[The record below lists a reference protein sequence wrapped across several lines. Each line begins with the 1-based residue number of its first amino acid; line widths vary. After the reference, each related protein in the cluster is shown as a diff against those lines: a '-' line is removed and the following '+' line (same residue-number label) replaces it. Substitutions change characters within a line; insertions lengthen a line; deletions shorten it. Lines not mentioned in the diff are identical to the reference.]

1 MLKAVR
7 EFFEKNV
14 AGAIEDS
21 REDER
26 EHAYQLATAALLM
39 EISRADREIHD
50 DERDAVVRA
59 MQKVF
64 ELDESETQTLVEL
77 AEEEAENA
85 TSLYEFTRL
94 INDNFD
100 HRQKQH
106 VIEML
111 WQVAFADGHA
121 DEYEV
126 HLIRRIADLIH
137 VPHKGFIRAKLKVQ
151 SEIEA
156 RSGKG

>member
-1 MLKAVR
+1 MIKAVR
-7 EFFEKNV
+7 DFFEKNV
-14 AGAIEDS
+14 AGSIEDKS
-21 REDER
+21 ERKR

-39 EISRADREIHD
+39 EISRADREID
-50 DERDAVVRA
+50 ADERNAVVRA
-59 MQKVF
+59 VQSAF
-64 ELDESETQTLVEL
+64 ELDSNETQTLVEL

-100 HRQKQH
+100 HAQKQH
-106 VIEML
+106 VVEML
-111 WQVAFADGHA
+111 WRVAFADGHA

-137 VPHKGFIRAKLKVQ
+137 VPHNGFIRAKLKAE
-151 SEIEA
+151 SE
-156 RSGKG
+156 RKTDRGVD

>member
-1 MLKAVR
+1 MLKSVR

-14 AGAIEDS
+14 AASIEDS
-21 REDER
+21 SERRR

-39 EISRADREIHD
+39 EISRADREIGS
-50 DERDAVVRA
+50 DEREAVVHA
-59 MQKVF
+59 VGKAF
-64 ELDESETQTLVEL
+64 ELDKDETHTLVEL

-100 HRQKQH
+100 HGQKQH
-106 VIEML
+106 VVEML
-111 WQVAFADGHA
+111 WRVAFADGHA
-121 DEYEV
+121 DKYEV

-137 VPHKGFIRAKLKVQ
+137 VPHRGFIRAKLKVE
-151 SEIEA
+151 SEMKA
-156 RSGKG
+156 GRSAV

>member
-7 EFFEKNV
+7 DFFEKNV
-14 AGAIEDS
+14 ASSIEDKS
-21 REDER
+21 ERKR

-39 EISRADREIHD
+39 EISRADREID
-50 DERDAVVRA
+50 ADERNAVVLA
-59 MQKVF
+59 VQSAF
-64 ELDESETQTLVEL
+64 ELDGNETQTLVEL

-100 HRQKQH
+100 HGQKQH
-106 VIEML
+106 VVEML
-111 WQVAFADGHA
+111 WRVAFADGHA

-137 VPHKGFIRAKLKVQ
+137 VPHNGFIRAKLKVE
-151 SEIEA
+151 SEMKTD
-156 RSGKG
+156 RGVD

>member
-1 MLKAVR
+1 MLKTVR

-14 AGAIEDS
+14 AGSIQDS
-21 REDER
+21 SEQKR

-39 EISRADREIHD
+39 EISRADREID
-50 DERDAVVRA
+50 SEERDAVIGAV
-59 MQKVF
+59 QNVF
-64 ELDESETQTLVEL
+64 DLDARETQTLVEL

-94 INDNFD
+94 INNNFD
-100 HRQKQH
+100 HGQKQH
-106 VIEML
+106 VVEML
-111 WQVAFADGHA
+111 WQVALADGHA

-137 VPHKGFIRAKLKVQ
+137 VPHKGFIRAKLKAE
-151 SEIEA
+151 SEMKTD
-156 RSGKG
+156 RGTG

>member
-1 MLKAVR
+1 MLKAVK
-7 EFFEKNV
+7 EFFDKNV
-14 AGAIEDS
+14 AAVIEDS
-21 REDER
+21 SEGQR

-39 EISRADREIHD
+39 EISRADREIDD

-59 MQKVF
+59 VQKVF
-64 ELDESETQTLVEL
+64 ELDESETQTLVSL

-100 HRQKQH
+100 HHQKQH

-151 SEIEA
+151 SDIEA
-156 RSGKG
+156 ESGKG

>member
-1 MLKAVR
+1 MLRAVR
-7 EFFEKNV
+7 EFFENNV
-14 AGAIEDS
+14 AGIVEDT
-21 REDER
+21 DEGRR

-39 EISRADREIHD
+39 EISRADREID
-50 DERDAVVRA
+50 GSERDAVVQA
-59 MQKVF
+59 VGKAF
-64 ELDESETQTLVEL
+64 ELDAEETHELVEL
-77 AEEEAENA
+77 AEAEAEEA

-100 HRQKQH
+100 HGQKQH
-106 VIEML
+106 VVEML

-151 SEIEA
+151 DQL
-156 RSGKG
+156 GKDRDGR

>member
-1 MLKAVR
+1 
-7 EFFEKNV
+7 
-14 AGAIEDS
+14 
-21 REDER
+21 
-26 EHAYQLATAALLM
+26 M
-39 EISRADREIHD
+39 EISRADREIDD
-50 DERDAVVRA
+50 DERDAVIRA
-59 MQKVF
+59 VQKVF

-100 HRQKQH
+100 HEQKQH

-151 SEIEA
+151 SDIEA

>member
-1 MLKAVR
+1 MLKTLR
-7 EFFEKNV
+7 EFFERNV
-14 AGAIEDS
+14 AGSIEDS
-21 REDER
+21 SEGRR
-26 EHAYQLATAALLM
+26 EHAFQLATAALLM
-39 EISRADREIHD
+39 EISRADREIHS
-50 DERDAVVRA
+50 DEREAVVRA
-59 MQKVF
+59 VQNVF
-64 ELDESETQTLVEL
+64 ELDAKETKTLVEL

-100 HRQKQH
+100 HAQKQH
-106 VIEML
+106 VVEML

-151 SEIEA
+151 SE
-156 RSGKG
+156 RKTGGRNR